1 MFGLP
6 DPMQSVGLQTGDTD
20 MEMMH
25 PPRLPIAANL
35 NFGEL
40 ADTYMLAY
48 RGRDVELRLL

>member
-1 MFGLP
+1 
-6 DPMQSVGLQTGDTD
+6 
-20 MEMMH
+20 MELMH

-35 NFGEL
+35 KFGEL

>member
-1 MFGLP
+1 
-6 DPMQSVGLQTGDTD
+6 MQSVGLQTGDTD

-48 RGRDVELRLL
+48 RGRDVDLRLL